1 MVQQTIQQPPPS
13 VMQRFLRKVLY
24 RPLLAI
30 NGGDRAL
37 TRLDLAYLQRLLL
50 GIAPDPNLRPVC
62 KLWWPEK
69 IALVLDGVRQTQS
82 VPGNIVELGAYKGGA
97 TLLMA
102 EALQELGNASPA
114 SPVSPAPHSDKWP
127 SKSASRHRQLLAF
140 DSFCGYPAPGE
151 RDRMDNGKFHYAQG
165 HHGDTSLAYVDKVL
179 RLYGVRD
186 FVSLYKGWLELALP
200 VNVSPSDCFSLV
212 LLDCNHYASA
222 HYALN
227 FFYDKLSPGGIFF
240 VDDYRRPEQPYH
252 PEAPGIK
259 KAVDEFLSDKPEV
272 LTHGAYSMWSF
283 TKV

>member
-1 MVQQTIQQPPPS
+1 MVHQTLQQKTPPT

-37 TRLDLAYLQRLLL
+37 TRLDLAYLQHLLL
-50 GIAPDPNLRPVC
+50 GIAPDSSLRPVS

-69 IALVLDGVRQTQS
+69 IALVLDGIRQTQS
-82 VPGNIVELGAYKGGA
+82 VPGHIVELGAYKGGA

-102 EALQELGNASPA
+102 EALQELSKTSSAS
-114 SPVSPAPHSDKWP
+114 HQGEWP
-127 SKSASRHRQLLAF
+127 SKTAPRHRQLLAF

-186 FVSLYKGWLELALP
+186 LVSLYKGWLELTLP
-200 VNVSPSDCFSLV
+200 VNVSPSACFSLV

-227 FFYDKLSPGGIFF
+227 FFYDKLSPGGIFL

-259 KAVDEFLSDKPEV
+259 KAVDEFLADKPEV

>member
-1 MVQQTIQQPPPS
+1 MVNQTLNQPQPPPS
-13 VMQRFLRKVLY
+13 LMQRFLKKILD

-37 TRLDLAYLQRLLL
+37 TNLDLAYLQCLLL
-50 GIAPDPNLRPVC
+50 GITPESSLRPVC

-69 IALVLDGVRQTQS
+69 IALVLDSIRQTQS
-82 VPGNIVELGAYKGGA
+82 VLGNIVELGAYKGGA

-102 EALQELGNASPA
+102 ETLRELRNA
-114 SPVSPAPHSDKWP
+114 SPVSPTSPVP
-127 SKSASRHRQLLAF
+127 PPRRLLAF

-151 RDRMDNGKFHYAQG
+151 SDRMDNGQFHYAQG
-165 HHGDTSLAYVDKVL
+165 HHGDTSLGYVDKVL

-186 FVSLYKGWLELALP
+186 VVTLYKGWLELTLP
-200 VNVSPSDCFSLV
+200 VNVSPSASFSLV

-222 HYALN
+222 DYALN
-227 FFYDKLSPGGIFF
+227 FFYDKLSPGGIFI

-259 KAVDEFLSDKPEV
+259 KAVDEFLADKPET